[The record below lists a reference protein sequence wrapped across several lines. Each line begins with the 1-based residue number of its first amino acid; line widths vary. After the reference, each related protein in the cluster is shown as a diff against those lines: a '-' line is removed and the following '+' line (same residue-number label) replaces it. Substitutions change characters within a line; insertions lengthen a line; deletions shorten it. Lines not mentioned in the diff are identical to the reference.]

1 MSCFII
7 ASVSSDQDRFICYDK
22 LGKMSVTNRREKAA
36 KFSNAGKA
44 WRVIV
49 TQMPKKKRDGWKVIP
64 YDEEEKTTD
73 KTKEVEDIEDTPKR
87 FKATL
92 DTSTLLEEEFD
103 WDRVRQNITGSFA
116 DVIAYKEHL
125 TSKLNQIEAELCDC
139 EHACEFFKCDVVHGY
154 KLYAMI
160 RERRIK
166 RRYYKDELWKV
177 SSVLGMS
184 YSDIANGSIDNAFKK
199 IEEQSYEPRVLTEL
213 FSDKLQSQKKPM
225 DQVLKRR

>member
-1 MSCFII
+1 MSCSII

-36 KFSNAGKA
+36 KFSDAGKA
-44 WRVIV
+44 WRVII
-49 TQMPKKKRDGWKVIP
+49 TQMSKKKRDGWKVVP
-64 YDEEEKTTD
+64 YNKEEKTTD
-73 KTKEVEDIEDTPKR
+73 KTEEVEDTEDTPKR

-103 WDRVRQNITGSFA
+103 WDKVRQNITESFA
-116 DVIAYKEHL
+116 DIIAYKEHL
-125 TSKLNQIEAELCDC
+125 SSRLSQIEAELCDC

-177 SSVLGMS
+177 ASALGMS
-184 YSDIANGSIDNAFKK
+184 YSDIANGGIENAFKE
-199 IEEQSYEPRVLTEL
+199 IEEQSYKPRVLTEL
-213 FSDKLQSQKKPM
+213 FSDKLQSHKS
-225 DQVLKRR
+225 R